1 MSWNVIDKPR
11 DSDTHTIADFFE
23 ILCLTS
29 IDKEISL
36 DDMEDCLSDYSYNH
50 IMNEDRKYDIAQ
62 QIKWRAEAFSNS
74 YAFEQDR
81 NSIKLSTDLSP
92 DKKIYLFLLLSANLP
107 FITKPNQNIYAESF
121 EDLSLLSLINMTG
134 SKAENKRFAKN
145 NNDFIGTKAQRFNNL
160 FNKIG
165 SIGHC
170 DEEHFRNRD
179 SGDGGIDLVSWY
191 KADEYENGN
200 VMSILA
206 QCACSRSEWS
216 KKQSEVSYDSISNLA
231 QNTNRWNSMLFT
243 PICFRDNFGRWF
255 IKSATHNNILFDRL
269 RIINFL
275 NPDDFNN
282 FSFPSNFESM
292 LVYSRDTTE

>member
-11 DSDTHTIADFFE
+11 DSDIHTIADFFE

-36 DDMEDCLSDYSYNH
+36 DDMEDCLRDYSCNYLSTENV
-50 IMNEDRKYDIAQ
+50 RYDIKQ
-62 QIKWRAEAFSNS
+62 QVKWRVEAFSQN
-74 YAFEQDR
+74 YAFEQDN
-81 NSIKLSTDLSP
+81 NSIKLSPNLSLER
-92 DKKIYLFLLLSANLP
+92 KVYLFLLLSANLP
-107 FITKPNQNIYAESF
+107 FITKVNQNIYAESF
-121 EDLSLLSLINMTG
+121 EDLSLLSLINLTG
-134 SKAENKRFAKN
+134 SKATSKRFAKN

-160 FNKIG
+160 FDKIG

-170 DEEHFRNRD
+170 EESYFRNRD

-191 KADEYENGN
+191 ESDQYENGN
-200 VMSILA
+200 IMSILA

-216 KKQSEVSYDSISNLA
+216 KKQSEASYDSISNLA

-269 RIINFL
+269 RIVNFL
-275 NPDDFNN
+275 EFDDMNK
-282 FSFPSNFESM
+282 FSFPSNFDLM
-292 LVYSRDTTE
+292 IAYSRTITE